1 MSESLKESADEHEP
15 TEEEDNKLFLATGFR
30 YTPAYKR
37 GFPYPW
43 CAKKST
49 KGWVI
54 VSQKF
59 AVLCIIDGIMYFALT
74 FVYNIHTMMNNNEQY
89 CILIE
94 I

>member
-1 MSESLKESADEHEP
+1 MSESQKESVDEHEP

-49 KGWVI
+49 NGWVI
-54 VSQKF
+54 VS
-59 AVLCIIDGIMYFALT
+59 
-74 FVYNIHTMMNNNEQY
+74 
-89 CILIE
+89 
-94 I
+94 